1 MKTLTIIT
9 GAARSGKSLLA
20 ERLATGI
27 TGDPLIGSHRKRNLT
42 RENIIQLYRAAH
54 PGIASVVIFEMVPQY
69 EIEQLIQDIDFFK
82 LIQKCYVIMTSEDYF
97 NVDDLIPTAAP
108 EARFIIQV
116 LISEIKFPQ

>member
-97 NVDDLIPTAAP
+97 NVDDLILTAAP